1 MNESEYIL
9 LLSKRFSGEISLEE
23 STTLD
28 EWLSQSPE
36 NEQFAQSTQRIWEKS
51 EGYVRNFS
59 PDLNADF
66 QKIQA
71 RIRVSE
77 APQALTV
84 TLGQKLMRVA
94 AVMALLLAAV
104 WSWQQFSHASAA
116 AIMVSAENTGMED
129 VKLPDGSQIWLRKGS
144 QLEYASKWNGEAREV
159 KLRGEAYFEIQHDP
173 AHPFKVMLE
182 NGGTVE
188 VLGTQFNVRQSSKQT
203 MVLVRSGK
211 VRFSPSAQTA
221 GPVLTANQK
230 AVFDQDAAQM
240 QIATVSSLNE
250 LSWQT
255 GGLEFVNTPL
265 VQVVRDLEQYYG
277 VQITL
282 GNPAMATC
290 PHSAPLTNQSIEKV
304 LETIALT
311 HQLKLKKTGDK
322 AYELS
327 EGQCH

>member
-9 LLSKRFSGEISLEE
+9 LLSKRFSGEISSEE
-23 STTLD
+23 SLKLD

-36 NEQFAQSTQRIWEKS
+36 NEQFAKSTQRIWEKS
-51 EGYVRNFS
+51 EGYARIFS

-71 RIRVSE
+71 RIRVAE
-77 APQALTV
+77 VPQSLTV

-94 AVMALLLAAV
+94 AVLVLLLASI
-104 WSWQQFSHASAA
+104 WGWQQFSTSMTPV
-116 AIMVSAENTGMED
+116 ILVSAENAAMKS

-144 QLEYASKWNGEAREV
+144 QLEYASNWTTESRHV
-159 KLRGEAYFEIQHDP
+159 KLRGEGYFEIQHD
-173 AHPFKVMLE
+173 AVHPFKVTLE

-188 VLGTQFNVRQSSKQT
+188 VLGTQFNVRQSSGQT
-203 MVLVRSGK
+203 VVLVRSGK

-230 AVFDQDAAQM
+230 AVYDQDAAQV
-240 QIATVSSLNE
+240 QTSTVTSLNE

-265 VQVVRDLEQYYG
+265 VNVVNDLEQYYG
-277 VQITL
+277 VQITMR
-282 GNPAMATC
+282 NSAMANC
-290 PHSAPLTNQSIEKV
+290 PHSAPLTNQPIEKV

-311 HQLKLKKTGDK
+311 HQLKVKKTGDK